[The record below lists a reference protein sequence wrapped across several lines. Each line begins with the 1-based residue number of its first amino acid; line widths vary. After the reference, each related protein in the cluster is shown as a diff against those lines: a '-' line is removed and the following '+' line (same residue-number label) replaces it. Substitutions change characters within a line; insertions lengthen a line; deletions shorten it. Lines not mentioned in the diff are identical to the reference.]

1 MKPLS
6 LNPFW
11 PEDYATQKHNIKMQ
25 KGTDLLA
32 LSTRQNL
39 IVAFC
44 NRNLQTCLNFS

>member
-25 KGTDLLA
+25 RALISLPYPQGKILL
-32 LSTRQNL
+32 
-39 IVAFC
+39 
-44 NRNLQTCLNFS
+44 